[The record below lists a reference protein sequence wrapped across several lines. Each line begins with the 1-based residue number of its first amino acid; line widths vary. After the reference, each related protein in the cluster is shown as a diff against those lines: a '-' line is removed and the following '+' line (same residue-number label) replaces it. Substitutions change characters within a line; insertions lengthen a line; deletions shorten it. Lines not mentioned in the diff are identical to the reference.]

1 MNTRST
7 TKKLNSPLSNPESL
21 FRKKRSSTILNWF
34 DNISEE
40 HPISN
45 LFEPIPM
52 ADDLPMWAANRTVA
66 PTPGAAIVVA
76 DLGENFTVKGHHLSM
91 IKDRQ
96 FDGRSRADPH
106 KHISEFIEICGM
118 FRYGDTNVDAI
129 KLKLFPSSLAGDAKV
144 WYNELTP
151 GTINTWEEMRQ
162 AFVSRFFPPAMYDRL
177 MGEIRVFSQNPNES
191 LVEAWLRMKDL
202 LRSCHG
208 HNLGRGTI
216 IQIFYHGLDE
226 ASQAILDAGGIF
238 LYKTPNEAYQL
249 LEDRVLL
256 KLDWSKDSKTKPL
269 RKTVAFAESSDNSKL
284 IDKIE
289 ALSSKMDSQYKD
301 IKGEMKEMRDGC
313 NKNEHE
319 KKRTFKT

>member
-7 TKKLNSPLSNPESL
+7 TKKLSTPLSDPESL

-34 DNISEE
+34 DNLSEE

-45 LFEPIPM
+45 LFEAKSM

-106 KHISEFIEICGM
+106 KHIAEFIEICGM

-129 KLKLFPSSLAGDAKV
+129 KLKLFPSSLSGDAKV

-177 MGEIRVFSQNPNES
+177 MGEIRAFSQNQNPNES

-238 LYKTPNEAYQL
+238 L
-249 LEDRVLL
+249 
-256 KLDWSKDSKTKPL
+256 
-269 RKTVAFAESSDNSKL
+269 
-284 IDKIE
+284 
-289 ALSSKMDSQYKD
+289 
-301 IKGEMKEMRDGC
+301 
-313 NKNEHE
+313 
-319 KKRTFKT
+319 